1 MSLKIL
7 KISVLSLFLHAASYA
22 APPVPA
28 SPLDNVT
35 ISGDVIDLCGNLEEY
50 ETKISN
56 ALKGQVLIPNA
67 DVVKKG
73 DPPKTIPYQ
82 ATIEFKKPQS
92 GRRTQPTSI
101 GLVTLVSDD
110 GCDITV
116 NGEKWLNECGKGHDI
131 SKGKRVYPKIL
142 LDGRKNT
149 FSITYS
155 QTYYDPDSTKEDLDG
170 ISLIV
175 AAIPIDI
182 SVRKENDA
190 KSMNN
195 RVLVTS
201 KEKIEFA
208 LHPNFFNKENKL
220 KDKIK
225 WKAIR
230 MNAFGKDDK
239 NINIGSGTKGSIA
252 LEPGIYKIQATI
264 NEKVFSYER
273 KSDVPHNDKKSFLLT
288 GASDSVGVVEDQR
301 QINLVNLAYS
311 QLGSVRYAQSTAI
324 TVKNVLGP
332 FISSSLTF
340 AGEPKC
346 NIFTYE
352 QVNDCKMHVSAR
364 LYEPLNPFKDDYYI
378 APLVSDWKNSAFKMV
393 SANGYWLYL
402 NTTETPQPGFVVTAN
417 LHMGIIDYDGT
428 WINAGEKL
436 VHKRIQLQDGAG
448 LTSDSYPTKCMRKF
462 QPRK

>member
-1 MSLKIL
+1 MNPQIL
-7 KISVLSLFLHAASYA
+7 KISLLSIFLHGASHA
-22 APPVPA
+22 APAIPA
-28 SPLDNVT
+28 SLSDNVT
-35 ISGDVIDLCGNLEEY
+35 ISGEVIDLCRTLEEY
-50 ETKISN
+50 ETKISS
-56 ALKGQVLIPNA
+56 ALQGQVLVPNA

-82 ATIEFKKPQS
+82 ATIEFKKPPS
-92 GRRTQPTSI
+92 GQRTQPTCM
-101 GLVTLVSDD
+101 GFVTLVSDD

-116 NGEKWLNECGKGHDI
+116 NGEKWLSESGKGHDI

-142 LDGRKNT
+142 FDGIKNT

-182 SVRKENDA
+182 SVRKENDE
-190 KSMNN
+190 KSTNN

-201 KEKIEFA
+201 QEKIEFA
-208 LHPNFFNKENKL
+208 LHSNFFDKEIKL

-225 WKAIR
+225 WHAIR
-230 MNAFGKDDK
+230 INAFGKDDK
-239 NINIGSGTKGSIA
+239 NIDIGSGTKGSIA
-252 LEPGIYKIQATI
+252 LDPGIYKIQATI
-264 NEKVFSYER
+264 DGKIFYYER
-273 KSDVPHNDKKSFLLT
+273 KSDVPHNSQKSFLLA
-288 GASDSVGVVEDQR
+288 GSPDFVGVVEDQR

-311 QLGSVRYAQSTAI
+311 YIGSVRYAQATAI

-332 FISSSLTF
+332 FISSTLTF

-378 APLVSDWKNSAFKMV
+378 APLVSDWKNSAFKMD
-393 SANGYWLYL
+393 SADGHWLHL
-402 NTTETPQPGFVVTAN
+402 NTTTTPQPGFVVTAN

>member
-35 ISGDVIDLCGNLEEY
+35 ISGEVIDLCGNLEEY

-67 DVVKKG
+67 DIVKKD
-73 DPPKTIPYQ
+73 DPPKIIPYQ

-116 NGEKWLNECGKGHDI
+116 NGEKWLSESGKGHDI

-225 WKAIR
+225 WHAIR
-230 MNAFGKDDK
+230 INTFGKNDK
-239 NINIGSGTKGSIA
+239 KIEIGSGTEGTVN
-252 LEPGIYKIQATI
+252 LEPGIYKIEAVIDGKT
-264 NEKVFSYER
+264 FLYER
-273 KSDVPHNDKKSFLLT
+273 KEDLRWSENQSFLLA
-288 GASDSVGVVEDQR
+288 GAPDFVGIVENKN
-301 QINLVNLAYS
+301 QITLVENAHTLIGSARYS
-311 QLGSVRYAQSTAI
+311 KANKI
-324 TVKNVLGP
+324 TVKNVAPPYIPPSQDFEGK
-332 FISSSLTF
+332 
-340 AGEPKC
+340 PKC
-346 NIFTYE
+346 NIFVYE
-352 QVNDCKMHVSAR
+352 QAGASNMHVAAR
-364 LYEPLNPFKDDYYI
+364 LYNPTFGQPYYI
-378 APLVSDWKNSAFKMV
+378 APLVADWKNSTYKIN
-393 SANGYWLYL
+393 SHNGQWIYL
-402 NTTETPQPGFVVTAN
+402 DTSKTPQPGFIVTAK

-428 WINAGEKL
+428 WINAGTYM

-448 LTSDSYPTKCMRKF
+448 LTSDSYPTQCMRKF
-462 QPRK
+462 QPK

>member
-1 MSLKIL
+1 MNLKIFL
-7 KISVLSLFLHAASYA
+7 LSIFLHGASYA
-22 APPVPA
+22 APSIPA
-28 SPLDNVT
+28 SPLDNVS
-35 ISGDVIDLCGNLEEY
+35 ISGEVIDLCGTLEEY

-73 DPPKTIPYQ
+73 DRPKTIPYQ

-110 GCDITV
+110 GCDITI
-116 NGEKWLNECGKGHDI
+116 NGEKWLSESGKGHDI

-149 FSITYS
+149 FPITYS

-170 ISLIV
+170 ISLII

-182 SVRKENDA
+182 SVRKENDE

-195 RVLVTS
+195 RVLVTP

-230 MNAFGKDDK
+230 INAFGKDDK
-239 NINIGSGTKGSIA
+239 NIDIGTGTKGSIA

-264 NEKVFSYER
+264 NEKIFSYER
-273 KSDVPHNDKKSFLLT
+273 KSDVPYNDKK
-288 GASDSVGVVEDQR
+288 AS
-301 QINLVNLAYS
+301 Y
-311 QLGSVRYAQSTAI
+311 
-324 TVKNVLGP
+324 
-332 FISSSLTF
+332 
-340 AGEPKC
+340 
-346 NIFTYE
+346 
-352 QVNDCKMHVSAR
+352 
-364 LYEPLNPFKDDYYI
+364 
-378 APLVSDWKNSAFKMV
+378 
-393 SANGYWLYL
+393 
-402 NTTETPQPGFVVTAN
+402 
-417 LHMGIIDYDGT
+417 
-428 WINAGEKL
+428 
-436 VHKRIQLQDGAG
+436 
-448 LTSDSYPTKCMRKF
+448 
-462 QPRK
+462 